1 MPMLLSRHAI
11 RTATFATMI
20 ATLTAASIFAQNPP
34 RAPLPHV
41 VTTGTGEV
49 QLSPDRATVVV
60 GVQSRATTVAGATA
74 DNSRR
79 QRAIIDTLRALG
91 LGSDQIA
98 TVNFNVSPEMQY
110 PPNQSPKVTGYVVTN
125 TVRASLRRVED
136 VGRTI
141 DAALAKGANE
151 VSGVEFTSSRADSA
165 RRAAIAE
172 AVAHARADAETMAKA
187 AGGSLGQLLE
197 LSSGVEPIRPFDA
210 TMARARVAAAVP
222 TPIEPGQLTVI
233 ATVTARW
240 AFVPSR

>member
-1 MPMLLSRHAI
+1 MRMLLSRRTVRKGAFATALAAV
-11 RTATFATMI
+11 TATSAFG
-20 ATLTAASIFAQNPP
+20 QNPSSAATP
-34 RAPLPHV
+34 QV

-49 QLSPDRATVVV
+49 QLSPDRATVIV
-60 GVQSRATTVAGATA
+60 GVQSRATTVSQATA

-91 LGSDQIA
+91 LGSDQIN

-110 PPNQSPKVTGYVVTN
+110 PPNQSPRVTGYIVTN

-187 AGGSLGQLLE
+187 AGGSIGQLLE
-197 LSSGVEPIRPFDA
+197 VASGVEPIRPFET
-210 TMARARVAAAVP
+210 TMARARVAAATP
-222 TPIEPGQLTVI
+222 TPIEPGQLTVT

-240 AFVPSR
+240 TFVPNR

>member
-1 MPMLLSRHAI
+1 MLLSRRAV
-11 RTATFATMI
+11 RRGAFGTALAAVTATSAFG
-20 ATLTAASIFAQNPP
+20 QNPSSAATP
-34 RAPLPHV
+34 QV

-49 QLSPDRATVVV
+49 QLSPDRATVIV
-60 GVQSRATTVAGATA
+60 GVQSRATTVAQATA

-91 LGSDQIA
+91 LGSDQIN

-110 PPNQSPKVTGYVVTN
+110 PPNQSPRVTGYVVTN

-187 AGGSLGQLLE
+187 AGGSIGQLLE
-197 LSSGVEPIRPFDA
+197 VASGVEPIRPFEA
-210 TMARARVAAAVP
+210 TMARARVAAAAP
-222 TPIEPGQLTVI
+222 TPIEPGQLTVT

-240 AFVPSR
+240 TFVPNR

>member
-1 MPMLLSRHAI
+1 MRMALWRC
-11 RTATFATMI
+11 ATRMTTRAAMI
-20 ATLTAASIFAQNPP
+20 AVLTAPRGFGQTPP
-34 RAPLPHV
+34 SVPPQV

-49 QLSPDRATVVV
+49 QLSPDRASVML
-60 GVQSRATTVAGATA
+60 GVQSRAATVAQATA

-91 LGSDQIA
+91 LSSDQIA
-98 TVNFNVSPEMQY
+98 TVNFNVSPDMQY
-110 PPNQSPKVTGYVVTN
+110 PPNATPRVVGYVVSN
-125 TVRASLRRVED
+125 TVRASLRRIED

-141 DAALAKGANE
+141 DAALSKGANE

-165 RRAAIAE
+165 RRAAITE
-172 AVAHARADAETMAKA
+172 AVAHARADAEVMAKA

-197 LSSGVEPIRPFDA
+197 VVSGVEPIRPFEA
-210 TMARARVAAAVP
+210 TMARARVAAAAP
-222 TPIEPGQLTVI
+222 TPIEPGQLTVT

>member
-1 MPMLLSRHAI
+1 MRMLLSRRAV
-11 RTATFATMI
+11 RRGAFGTALAAVTATSAFG
-20 ATLTAASIFAQNPP
+20 QNPSSAATP
-34 RAPLPHV
+34 QV

-49 QLSPDRATVVV
+49 QLSPDRATVIV
-60 GVQSRATTVAGATA
+60 GVQSRATTVAQATA

-91 LGSDQIA
+91 LGSDQIN

-110 PPNQSPKVTGYVVTN
+110 PPNQSPRVTGYVVTN

-187 AGGSLGQLLE
+187 AGGSIGQLLE
-197 LSSGVEPIRPFDA
+197 VASGVEPIRPFEA
-210 TMARARVAAAVP
+210 TMARARVAAAAP
-222 TPIEPGQLTVI
+222 TPIEPGQLTVT

-240 AFVPSR
+240 TFVPNR

>member
-1 MPMLLSRHAI
+1 MILPRYA
-11 RTATFATMI
+11 RTAAFSTAIAVITATV
-20 ATLTAASIFAQNPP
+20 AFAQNPP
-34 RAPLPHV
+34 SGPPQV

-60 GVQSRATTVAGATA
+60 GVQSRATTVAQATS
-74 DNSRR
+74 DNARR
-79 QRAIIDTLRALG
+79 QRAIIDTLRSLG
-91 LGSDQIA
+91 LASDQIA

-110 PPNQSPKVTGYVVTN
+110 PPNQPPKVTGYVVTN
-125 TVRASLRRVED
+125 IVRASLRRIED

-172 AVAHARADAETMAKA
+172 AVAHARADAEAMARA
-187 AGGSLGQLLE
+187 GGGSLGQLLE
-197 LSSGVEPIRPFDA
+197 IVSGVEPIRPFEA
-210 TMARARVAAAVP
+210 TMARARVAAAAP
-222 TPIEPGQLTVI
+222 TPIEPGQLTVT

-240 AFVPSR
+240 AFVPNR

>member
-1 MPMLLSRHAI
+1 MRMLLSRRTVRKGAFATALAAV
-11 RTATFATMI
+11 TATSAFG
-20 ATLTAASIFAQNPP
+20 QNPSSAATP
-34 RAPLPHV
+34 QV

-49 QLSPDRATVVV
+49 QLSPDRATVIV
-60 GVQSRATTVAGATA
+60 GVQSRATTVSQATA

-91 LGSDQIA
+91 LGSDQIN

-110 PPNQSPKVTGYVVTN
+110 PPNQSPRVTGYIVTN

-197 LSSGVEPIRPFDA
+197 VASGVEPIRPFEA
-210 TMARARVAAAVP
+210 TMARARVAGAAP
-222 TPIEPGQLTVI
+222 TPIEPGQLTVT

-240 AFVPSR
+240 TFVPNR

>member
-1 MPMLLSRHAI
+1 MRMLLSRRAV
-11 RTATFATMI
+11 RRGAFATALAAVTATSAFG
-20 ATLTAASIFAQNPP
+20 QNPSSAATP
-34 RAPLPHV
+34 QV

-49 QLSPDRATVVV
+49 QLSPDRATVIV
-60 GVQSRATTVAGATA
+60 GVQSRATTVAQATA

-91 LGSDQIA
+91 LGSDQIN

-110 PPNQSPKVTGYVVTN
+110 PPNQSPRVTGYVVTN

-187 AGGSLGQLLE
+187 AGGSIGQLLE
-197 LSSGVEPIRPFDA
+197 VASGVEPIRPFEA
-210 TMARARVAAAVP
+210 TMARARVAAAAP
-222 TPIEPGQLTVI
+222 TPIEPGQLTVT

-240 AFVPSR
+240 TFVPNR

>member
-1 MPMLLSRHAI
+1 MLLSRRTVRKGAFATALAAV
-11 RTATFATMI
+11 TATSAFGQSPSSAATP
-20 ATLTAASIFAQNPP
+20 Q
-34 RAPLPHV
+34 V
-41 VTTGTGEV
+41 VTSGTGEV
-49 QLSPDRATVVV
+49 QLSPDRATVIV
-60 GVQSRATTVAGATA
+60 GVQSRATTVAQATA

-91 LGSDQIA
+91 LGSDQIN

-110 PPNQSPKVTGYVVTN
+110 PPNQSPRVTGYIVTN

-187 AGGSLGQLLE
+187 AGGSIGQLLE
-197 LSSGVEPIRPFDA
+197 VASGVEPIRPFEA
-210 TMARARVAAAVP
+210 TMARARVAAATP
-222 TPIEPGQLTVI
+222 TPIEPGQLTVT

-240 AFVPSR
+240 TFVPNR

>member
-1 MPMLLSRHAI
+1 MRTIPRRHLA
-11 RTATFATMI
+11 RTAVLSTAVL
-20 ATLTAASIFAQNPP
+20 TLTATLAFAQNQSSPP
-34 RAPLPHV
+34 PQV
-41 VTTGTGEV
+41 VTSGTGEI
-49 QLSPDRATVVV
+49 QLSPDRATVIV
-60 GVQSRATTVAGATA
+60 GVQSRAATVALASA

-91 LGSDQIA
+91 LTSEQIS

-172 AVAHARADAETMAKA
+172 AVVHARADAETMAKA

-197 LSSGVEPIRPFDA
+197 LSSVVEPIRPFEA
-210 TMARARVAAAVP
+210 TMARARVAAAAP
-222 TPIEPGQLTVI
+222 TPIEPGQLTVT
-233 ATVTARW
+233 ASVTGRW
-240 AFVPSR
+240 AFIPSR

>member
-1 MPMLLSRHAI
+1 
-11 RTATFATMI
+11 MI
-20 ATLTAASIFAQNPP
+20 SPRCAARIGAASIAINALAAITAFGQAPSIAPP
-34 RAPLPHV
+34 QV
-41 VTTGTGEV
+41 VTSGTGEV
-49 QLSPDRATVVV
+49 QLSPDRATVIV
-60 GVQSRATTVAGATA
+60 GVQSRAVTVVQATS
-74 DNSRR
+74 DNARR

-91 LGSDQIA
+91 LGADQIA

-110 PPNQSPKVTGYVVTN
+110 PPNQTPKVTGYVVTN

-187 AGGSLGQLLE
+187 AGGTLGQLLE
-197 LSSGVEPIRPFDA
+197 VVSGVEPIRPFEA
-210 TMARARVAAAVP
+210 TMARARVAAAAP
-222 TPIEPGQLTVI
+222 TPIEPGQLTVT

-240 AFVPSR
+240 TFIPNR